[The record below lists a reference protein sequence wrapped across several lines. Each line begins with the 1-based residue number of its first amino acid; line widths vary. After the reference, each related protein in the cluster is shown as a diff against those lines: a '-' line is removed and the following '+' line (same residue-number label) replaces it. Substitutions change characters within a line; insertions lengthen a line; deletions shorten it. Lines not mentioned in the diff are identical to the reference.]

1 MGSSSRPSQ
10 EVLRR
15 VFSGLSWE
23 VLHGR
28 VLTGVLEVLRVL
40 RGLLLKGPRLVSSEP
55 SWGGCRRTLFQAFLE
70 DSPEGP
76 QSLSGEFLEFPGVF
90 LGALLG
96 RSCGGVL
103 GASLDG
109 SLGILRGILGGS
121 LRPSQRVLERG
132 GPPVSLGVFWVF
144 SGGSLGIL
152 GGSSGRGL
160 RAFPRHSPRAEG
172 GGGPS

>member
-1 MGSSSRPSQ
+1 M
-10 EVLRR
+10 
-15 VFSGLSWE
+15 FSGLSWE

-103 GASLDG
+103 GL
-109 SLGILRGILGGS
+109 
-121 LRPSQRVLERG
+121 PWMVL
-132 GPPVSLGVFWVF
+132 W
-144 SGGSLGIL
+144 
-152 GGSSGRGL
+152 GSSGGFL
-160 RAFPRHSPRAEG
+160 GAP
-172 GGGPS
+172 